1 MAGQPNTD
9 IRNEPKVD
17 ANDVLDVEALALK
30 TGITGDQA
38 QDLIDRFGTD
48 RQLLETAARELK
60 RTG

>member
-1 MAGQPNTD
+1 MMA
-9 IRNEPKVD
+9 K
-17 ANDVLDVEALALK
+17 NDHQSSNKPAIDPDNVLDVEQLALK

-60 RTG
+60 NAG